1 MLLCL
6 LFWPSFRIKGHRFST
21 FYLPPLLGLLLL
33 LCFGLLKPE
42 DYFGG
47 LIQGGAMNPLEILA
61 LFFSMAFIS
70 TVLDEVGF
78 FAFLADKMVQ
88 KAKGSQFALFL
99 SLYALC
105 SILTTF
111 TSNDIVILTFTPFLL
126 CFAKEAKIDPI
137 PYLVCEFVAANTWS
151 MLFIFGNPTN
161 VYLASKFGL
170 DFISYLSKM
179 ALPTVF
185 ASLASLSFML
195 LLFQKKL
202 KGKIEVEQEK
212 TRLGDPFLL
221 ISSLVILLG
230 ATVLMALS
238 GFLNLPMWIF
248 ASIGA
253 GLLLILAL
261 FRSLSLKTK
270 PVLLLSSLKRL
281 PFTLAPFLLSMFG
294 IVMAFSSVGLS
305 LDFGN
310 WLNQFSPVWG
320 YGLASFLSA
329 NVMNNLPM
337 SVLFGDVL
345 SLSNAPSQALFAC
358 IASSNLGAIL
368 TPLGALAGILWMG
381 ILKDHG
387 VSFSFG
393 KFCLYGVA
401 ISLPSLLASLAA
413 LMIG

>member
-1 MLLCL
+1 
-6 LFWPSFRIKGHRFST
+6 
-21 FYLPPLLGLLLL
+21 
-33 LCFGLLKPE
+33 
-42 DYFGG
+42 
-47 LIQGGAMNPLEILA
+47 MNPLEILA

-88 KAKGSQFALFL
+88 KAKGSQLALFL

-170 DFISYLSKM
+170 DFVSYLSKM
-179 ALPTVF
+179 ALSTVF

-195 LLFQKKL
+195 LFFQKKL

-238 GFLNLPMWIF
+238 GFLDLPMWIF

-368 TPLGALAGILWMG
+368 TPLGALAGILWME

-387 VSFSFG
+387 VPFSFG

-413 LMIG
+413 LMIV